1 MEGHPHPEALGTNK
15 NWLGAEQKPTRIPDL
30 AGESDNSATE
40 KLQSANFRGT
50 SNMRVQKRTRD

>member
-15 NWLGAEQKPTRIPDL
+15 NWLGAEQKPPRIPDL

-50 SNMRVQKRTRD
+50 